1 MSDLLDCDDEDR
13 YEEHENSSQNEEIDV
28 RLGTLTTLVLSIA
41 SVPTLTGPTEL
52 PGVAFSTGTLRIV
65 FTL

>member
-13 YEEHENSSQNEEIDV
+13 YEEHEKSSENEEIDV

-41 SVPTLTGPTEL
+41 SVPTLTGPT
-52 PGVAFSTGTLRIV
+52 
-65 FTL
+65 